1 MIEIKNKKNP
11 IVGYTGCMQSI
22 ERPGEEQ
29 QLGGEKGSHIPGY
42 VGYIPSVKA

>member
-11 IVGYTGCMQSI
+11 IAGYTGCM
-22 ERPGEEQ
+22 PMK
-29 QLGGEKGSHIPGY
+29 EKEDDPYHQHRDIDSHVPGY